1 MSDED
6 DELDL
11 PITWPM
17 SMDDMER
24 FIKINMAER
33 AIVEAADA
41 LRSEVDG
48 ECVALFARRQDA
60 LFRAVDAWRKLKGEG
75 K

>member
-1 MSDED
+1 MGKWSDEQARIA
-6 DELDL
+6 EEQRVLKALDH
-11 PITWPM
+11 M
-17 SMDDMER
+17 A
-24 FIKINMAER
+24 KIAEAER
-33 AIVEAADA
+33 AIVDAADA

-48 ECVALFARRQDA
+48 ECVSLFARRQDK